1 MKINYCEAIADIPTD
16 KLIFLDEM
24 GAGLNLSPL
33 YGRAPSNQRVY
44 DESPV
49 ARGQRVSLVGAMTSS
64 GIKTALNFEGTMT
77 GLVFLYFLKNFLCP
91 LLTKGDYVVMDNA
104 SVHKVD
110 EVQEL
115 IQKTGANLIYLPPYS
130 PDLNP
135 IELAWNTIKQSLRKK
150 RPRTVDALYG
160 AYAEGLKCISK
171 GNAQSFVNHSM
182 KFAI

>member
-1 MKINYCEAIADIPTD
+1 
-16 KLIFLDEM
+16 M

-49 ARGQRVSLVGAMTSS
+49 ARGQRISLVGAMTSS

-77 GLVFLYFLKNFLCP
+77 GLVFIYFLKNFLCP
-91 LLTKGDYVVMDNA
+91 LLAEGDYVVMDNA

-115 IQKTGANLIYLPPYS
+115 IQKTGAKLIYLPPYS

-135 IELAWNTIKQSLRKK
+135 IELAWNKIKQYLRKK
-150 RPRTVDALYG
+150 RPRTVDTLYQ
-160 AYAEGLKCISK
+160 AYAEGLKYISK
-171 GNAQSFVNHSM
+171 GNAKSFVNHSM